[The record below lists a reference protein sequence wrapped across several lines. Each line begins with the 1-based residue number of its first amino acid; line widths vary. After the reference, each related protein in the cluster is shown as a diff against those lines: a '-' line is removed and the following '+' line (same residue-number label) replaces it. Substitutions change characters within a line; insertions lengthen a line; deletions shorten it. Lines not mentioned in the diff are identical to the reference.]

1 LKDGGGTRA
10 EEWPGVG
17 LETFLLVEPFE
28 FQPILDRVHPLLA
41 ALAPGDIMATLDL
54 RPLSLGELLDRTFF
68 LYRRYFLLF
77 MGITAIPYSI
87 FLVANLATSLLPLLL
102 RSLAAGGMQP
112 ENVTALG
119 AVGGFLKFI
128 AFIAG
133 MIAFLFCVGATV
145 YAVSEIYGGHPT
157 SIRGSLAR
165 VQGKAGL
172 IFGVFFVSGL
182 IMIAGFIALIIPG
195 IYLMC
200 RIAVATPAALLEDF
214 GPVESIRRSFDLT
227 RGFAGRAFM
236 IYLLY
241 FAMAW
246 GVIAIFQL
254 PFFILMGIYAKQPQ
268 LVALWTVFAQ
278 VGNFIGSVLVAPV
291 STIGFALFYYDL
303 RVRKEAF
310 DLQMMMQAIGA
321 DPMPPPITGGVPSMF
336 GRDAS

>member
-1 LKDGGGTRA
+1 M
-10 EEWPGVG
+10 
-17 LETFLLVEPFE
+17 
-28 FQPILDRVHPLLA
+28 A
-41 ALAPGDIMATLDL
+41 ALDL

-68 LYRRYFLLF
+68 LYRRHFLLF
-77 MGITAIPYSI
+77 IGIAAIPQS
-87 FLVANLATSLLPLLL
+87 LVFIMNLATTLLPVLT
-102 RSLAAGGMQP
+102 RAVASGRMPSSGLAAAAIGGG
-112 ENVTALG
+112 VFALV
-119 AVGGFLKFI
+119 AVFVGLV
-128 AFIAG
+128 
-133 MIAFLFCVGATV
+133 AFLFSVGATV
-145 YAVSEIYGGHPT
+145 FAVSEIYTGRQT
-157 SIRGSLAR
+157 SIRESLRR
-165 VQGKAGL
+165 VRGNAGT
-172 IFGVFFVSGL
+172 IFGVLFLSGL

-200 RIAVATPAALLEDF
+200 RICVATPAALLEDI
-214 GPVESIRRSFDLT
+214 GPSDSIRRSFDLT
-227 RGFAGRAFM
+227 RDFAGRAFM

-246 GVIAIFQL
+246 GVIAVFQF
-254 PFFILMGIYAKQPQ
+254 PFIILIAINAKQAQ
-268 LVALWTVFAQ
+268 LLILWTVLMQ